1 MSSHRSVVTC
11 LVVGV
16 VALGL
21 AGGVTAQELALDGE
35 PYAGAV
41 SAAEP
46 SVRHGKASPEGGR
59 APVIDVVGGTANT
72 GSGSAL
78 AKGNAYRADLGT
90 GLVEAEFWLDFT
102 GSQTLAFYV
111 YHSPV
116 EFGTY
121 SQVFTSST
129 TVAGTGPG
137 WYSSGPINFR
147 LQAGSYYII
156 ALSWSGAMTYYYGTG
171 ESQVVSFGEHVHGYA
186 TGSHPLP
193 ASFSSTS
200 NDQAIYHQRLTTDV
214 DVPVELQSFVAE

>member
-11 LVVGV
+11 LVVGA
-16 VALGL
+16 VAFWL
-21 AGGVTAQELALDGE
+21 AGGATAQELALDGE

-41 SAAEP
+41 AAAAA
-46 SVRHGKASPEGGR
+46 SVGYAKAGTEGAR
-59 APVIDVVGGTANT
+59 APVVDVVGGTANT

-78 AKGNAYRADLGT
+78 AKGNAYRVDLST
-90 GLVEAEFWLDFT
+90 GLVEAEFWLNFN

-111 YHSPV
+111 YYSPA

-121 SQVFTSST
+121 SQVYTSSA
-129 TVAGTGPG
+129 TVTGAGPA
-137 WYSSGPINFR
+137 WYSSGPLNYR
-147 LQAGSYYII
+147 LQAGSYYIV
-156 ALSWSGAMTYYYGTG
+156 AVSWSGAMSYSYGTG

-186 TGSHPLP
+186 TGTHPLP

-214 DVPVELQSFVAE
+214 DVPVELQSFTAE